1 MAAVCTQHS
10 CFRVGT
16 KGQTIFTAENTATAQ
31 MSFNRPQIN
40 CRAPKLGSCGVLAAA
55 REPRHE
61 KFV

>member
-1 MAAVCTQHS
+1 MAAVCAQHS

-16 KGQTIFTAENTATAQ
+16 KGQTTAENTATAQ

-40 CRAPKLGSCGVLAAA
+40 CRAPKPGSCGVLAAA
-55 REPRHE
+55 REPRRE